1 MLQISPTV
9 YINPFMLDA
18 VLSKQG
24 EDTLYTMTEGTL
36 HREGPT
42 TAQLAANGFLQFG
55 DLWINKLRIARIITA
70 TDTVYTS
77 SGYLFNCPGAN
88 WSAVASQLSYKETT
102 VYGYEVPGLHY
113 VIANELPSNISG
125 LPPEL
130 TGGTGEGG
138 GFEMQFLGYYPTDL
152 PKVTT
157 NAWDVVDTT
166 VDPITVGSSTYY
178 HTLSYT
184 TEVSGGTLT
193 MNQPAGAPT
202 HYSIVVVHTPDAS
215 PQQILNDVLT
225 GVISSEQSLTI
236 FSYDTAVNVEKKQ
249 GTTRID
255 SGAVAP
261 FTTFSLVDGVVS
273 LDGTP
278 LPIQLSA
285 TELTVTVIYLSATNN
300 SLPYSF
306 SASGVE
312 KLGTPSTGGYYLA
325 ASDTSAYGRQI
336 LSGEAV
342 LFTDAPDAIV
352 IQDYTARAASVTPLI
367 SQFISSGSNFIAAVQ
382 DIPTTPGWYL
392 SAAGHSV
399 LPAGRVFRVNS
410 DLSYEYSDAP
420 LGLRATIINGYMT
433 HYLVA
438 DYSGNDDGLVP
449 NLPSNWSAY
458 NGNTVPAS
466 FDTGIGTTNRQV
478 LVDRGSVHY
487 FSNVGN
493 NLNLTFTSDGD
504 FLSNTSAYSG
514 SIIVQGSDLHYCI
527 INFPGLV
534 VQPEIRAISGSGNYI
549 IFNYIGLG
557 GNFYIT
563 NVKPVITNSMSA
575 SFSKG
580 NAGPVGGNWQEIS
593 NLDIDFV
600 TLFNGNADTGTLT
613 LDFRHRL
620 EHKPRIVTFFV
631 ANDML
636 GDVIISVVGYSV
648 TFTSPTA
655 GQYLQVYIGG
665 PVGLAK
671 L

>member
-42 TAQLAANGFLQFG
+42 TAQLAVNGFLQFG

-70 TDTVYTS
+70 TDTIYTS
-77 SGYLFNCPGAN
+77 SGYLFKCPGAN

-102 VYGYEVPGLHY
+102 VYGYEVPGLRY
-113 VIANELPSNISG
+113 VVSNSLPSNVSG

-130 TGGTGEGG
+130 TGGTGEG

-157 NAWDVVDTT
+157 NAWDVVDNT
-166 VDPITVGSSTYY
+166 VEPIAVGSITAF

-184 TEVSGGTLT
+184 TGVSGGTLT
-193 MNQPAGAPT
+193 MSQPAGSPS
-202 HYSIVVVHTPDAS
+202 HYSIVVVHTPDAP
-215 PQQILNDVLT
+215 PQQVLNDVLT
-225 GVISSEQSLTI
+225 VGVSSEQSLTI
-236 FSYDTAVNVEKKQ
+236 FSYNTAVSVTKRQ
-249 GTTRID
+249 GPNTTY

-261 FTTFSLVDGVVS
+261 FTTFSLEDGVIS

-278 LPIQLSA
+278 LPVQLSA
-285 TELTVTVIYLSATNN
+285 LELTVTVIYLSATNN

-312 KLGTPSTGGYYLA
+312 KLGTPSTNGYYLA
-325 ASDTSAYGRQI
+325 ASNTSAYGRQI
-336 LSGEAV
+336 LSGEAI

-352 IQDYTARAASVTPLI
+352 IQDYTARAAAVTPLI
-367 SQFISSGSNFIAAVQ
+367 SQFISSGSNFIAVVQ

-392 SAAGHSV
+392 SADGHSD
-399 LPAGRVFRVNS
+399 LPAGRVFRVNP
-410 DLSYEYSDAP
+410 DLSYEHSDAP
-420 LGLRATIINGYMT
+420 LGLRATIVNGNMT

-438 DYSGNDDGLVP
+438 DYSGNSDGLVP
-449 NLPSNWSAY
+449 NLPGNWSAY
-458 NGNTVPAS
+458 NGCTIPAS
-466 FDTGIGTTNRQV
+466 YDMDTGTYRQV
-478 LVDRGSVHY
+478 LVDRGSIHY
-487 FSNVGN
+487 FSNVGYT
-493 NLNLTFTSDGD
+493 LSLTFSSDGSVI
-504 FLSNTSAYSG
+504 SNTAAYSG
-514 SIIVQGSDLHYCI
+514 SIIVQGSDLISCVI
-527 INFPGLV
+527 DFPGLA
-534 VQPEIRAISGSGNYI
+534 VQPEVRAISGYANYI
-549 IFNYIGLG
+549 IFDYIGLG

-563 NVKPVITNSMSA
+563 NVKPIITNSMSA

-580 NAGPVGGNWQEIS
+580 NAGPVSGDWLEIS

-600 TLFNGNADTGTLT
+600 SLFNDNGDTGALA
-613 LDFRHRL
+613 LDFKHPL
-620 EHKPRIVTFFV
+620 EHKPRIVTFYV
-631 ANDML
+631 ADDML
-636 GDVIISVVGYSV
+636 GDVTIQVTGHAV
-648 TFTSPTA
+648 TFTYPTA

>member
-24 EDTLYTMTEGTL
+24 EDTLYTSTEGIL

-42 TAQLAANGFLQFG
+42 TTQLAANGFLQFG

-77 SGYLFNCPGAN
+77 SGYLFKCPGAN

-102 VYGYEVPGLHY
+102 VYGYEVPGLRY
-113 VIANELPSNISG
+113 VVSNSLPSNISG

-152 PKVTT
+152 PIVTT
-157 NAWDVVDTT
+157 NSWDVVDTT
-166 VDPITVGSSTYY
+166 VEPITIGTDNFY

-184 TEVSGGTLT
+184 TGVSGGTLT
-193 MNQPAGAPT
+193 MTQPAGSTT

-225 GVISSEQSLTI
+225 GEVTCEQSIHIVDYNT
-236 FSYDTAVNVEKKQ
+236 SAVVRKRH
-249 GTTRID
+249 GTTIIG
-255 SGAVAP
+255 SVVVVP
-261 FTTFSLVDGVVS
+261 HFTTFSLVDGVVL

-278 LPIQLSA
+278 LPMQLSA
-285 TELTVTVIYLSATNN
+285 SELSVTVVYIALTST
-300 SLPYSF
+300 SLPFSF

-312 KLGTPSTGGYYLA
+312 KLGAPYTNGYYLS

-336 LSGEAV
+336 LAGEAI

-352 IQDYTARAASVTPLI
+352 IQDYTARAATVTPLI

-392 SAAGHSV
+392 SADGHSD
-399 LPAGRVFRVNS
+399 LPAGRVFRVNPDS
-410 DLSYEYSDAP
+410 SYEHSDAP
-420 LGLRATIINGYMT
+420 LGLRATIVNGYMT

-438 DYSGNDDGLVP
+438 DYSGNSDGLVP
-449 NLPSNWSAY
+449 NLPGNWSAY
-458 NGNTVPAS
+458 NTNTIPAS
-466 FDTGIGTTNRQV
+466 YDMDTGTIRQV
-478 LVDRGSVHY
+478 LVDRGSIHY
-487 FSNVGN
+487 FTNVGN
-493 NLNLTFTSDGD
+493 TLSLTFSSDG
-504 FLSNTSAYSG
+504 SVISGTAAYSG
-514 SIIVQGSDLHYCI
+514 SIIVQGSDLISCVI
-527 INFPGLV
+527 DFPGLA
-534 VQPEIRAISGSGNYI
+534 VQPEVRAISCLANYI
-549 IFNYIGLG
+549 IFDYIGLG

-563 NVKPVITNSMSA
+563 NVKPVITNSMA
-575 SFSKG
+575 VSFSKG
-580 NAGPVGGNWQEIS
+580 NAGPVSGDWLEIS

-600 TLFNGNADTGTLT
+600 SLFNDNGDTGTLT
-613 LDFRHRL
+613 LDFKHPL
-620 EHKPRIVTFFV
+620 EHNPRIVTFYI
-631 ANDML
+631 ADDML
-636 GDVIISVVGYSV
+636 GDVVIAVTGQSV

>member
-70 TDTVYTS
+70 TDTIYTS
-77 SGYLFNCPGAN
+77 SGYLFKCPGAN

-102 VYGYEVPGLHY
+102 VYGYEVPGLRY
-113 VIANELPSNISG
+113 VVSNILPSNVSG

-130 TGGTGEGG
+130 TGGTIEG

-152 PKVTT
+152 PIITT
-157 NAWDVVDTT
+157 SAWDVVDTT
-166 VDPITVGSSTYY
+166 VEPITIGNSTGY

-184 TEVSGGTLT
+184 TGVSGGTLN
-193 MNQPAGAPT
+193 MSQPAGAPT
-202 HYSIVVVHTPDAS
+202 HFSVVVVHTPDAS

-225 GVISSEQSLTI
+225 GVISCEQSLSI
-236 FSYDTAVNVEKKQ
+236 LSYDTAVSVVKRQ
-249 GTTRID
+249 GTTTID

-261 FTTFSLVDGVVS
+261 FTTFSLEDGVIS

-278 LPIQLSA
+278 LPVQLSA
-285 TELTVTVIYLSATNN
+285 TELTVTVVYLALNDN

-312 KLGTPSTGGYYLA
+312 KLGDPSTNGYYLA
-325 ASDTSAYGRQI
+325 ASNTSAYGRQI
-336 LSGEAV
+336 LAGEAI
-342 LFTDAPDAIV
+342 LFTDVPDAIV
-352 IQDYTARAASVTPLI
+352 IQDYTARAAAVTPLI
-367 SQFISSGSNFIAAVQ
+367 SQFISSGSNFSAVVQ

-392 SAAGHSV
+392 SSDGHSD

-410 DLSYEYSDAP
+410 DLSYDYSDAP
-420 LGLRATIINGYMT
+420 LGLRATIVNGYMT

-438 DYSGNDDGLVP
+438 DYSGNSDGLVP
-449 NLPSNWSAY
+449 NLPGNWSAY

-487 FSNVGN
+487 FSNVSD
-493 NLNLTFTSDGD
+493 NLSLTFSSDG
-504 FLSNTSAYSG
+504 SSISSTAAYSG
-514 SIIVQGSDLHYCI
+514 SIIVQGSDLGYCV

-534 VQPEIRAISGSGNYI
+534 VQPEVRAISGSANYI
-549 IFNYIGLG
+549 IFDYIGLG
-557 GNFYIT
+557 GDFYIT
-563 NVKPVITNSMSA
+563 NAKPIITNSMPA
-575 SFSKG
+575 YFSKG
-580 NAGPVGGNWQEIS
+580 NAGPVGGDWLEIS
-593 NLDIDFV
+593 NLDIDIV
-600 TLFNGNADTGTLT
+600 ALYNDSQVTGTLT
-613 LDFRHRL
+613 LDFKHPL
-620 EHKPRIVTFFV
+620 EHKPRIVTFPVFS
-631 ANDML
+631 DML
-636 GDVIISVVGYSV
+636 GDVVIAVTGQSV

-665 PVGLAK
+665 PLGLVK

>member
-24 EDTLYTMTEGTL
+24 EDTLYTSTEGTL

-88 WSAVASQLSYKETT
+88 WSAVASQLSYKEIT
-102 VYGYEVPGLHY
+102 VYGYEVPGLRY
-113 VIANELPSNISG
+113 VVSNSLPSNVSG

-152 PKVTT
+152 PVTIT
-157 NAWDVVDTT
+157 NDWDVVDTT
-166 VDPITVGSSTYY
+166 VDPVTMGSDNFY

-184 TEVSGGTLT
+184 TGVSEGTLT
-193 MNQPAGAPT
+193 MTQPAGSPT
-202 HYSIVVVHTPDAS
+202 HYSIVVVHTPDSS

-225 GVISSEQSLTI
+225 GVISSEQSITI
-236 FSYDTAVNVEKKQ
+236 FSYNTAVNVTKRQ
-249 GTTRID
+249 GTTTVE

-261 FTTFSLVDGVVS
+261 FTTFSLVDGVIS
-273 LDGTP
+273 LDGTT
-278 LPIQLSA
+278 LPVQLSA
-285 TELTVTVIYLSATNN
+285 PALTVTVIYLGFTNDY
-300 SLPYSF
+300 LPYSF

-312 KLGTPSTGGYYLA
+312 KLGTPSTNGYYLA
-325 ASDTSAYGRQI
+325 STDTSAYGRQI
-336 LSGEAV
+336 LAGEAI

-352 IQDYTARAASVTPLI
+352 IQDYTARAAAVTPLI
-367 SQFISSGSNFIAAVQ
+367 SQFISSGSNFTAAVQ

-392 SAAGHSV
+392 ACDGHSNFSPGV
-399 LPAGRVFRVNS
+399 VFRVNS
-410 DLSYEYSDAP
+410 DLSYEHSDPP
-420 LGLRATIINGYMT
+420 LGLRATILDGYIT
-433 HYLVA
+433 HHLVSN
-438 DYSGNDDGLVP
+438 YSGDDDGL
-449 NLPSNWSAY
+449 LPSLPDNWSSY
-458 NGNTVPAS
+458 TDTTVAS
-466 FDTGIGTTNRQV
+466 TFDTEEGAPNRQV

-487 FSNVGN
+487 FSNV
-493 NLNLTFTSDGD
+493 SDTLA
-504 FLSNTSAYSG
+504 LSFSPASSSISSATAYSG
-514 SIIVQGSDLHYCI
+514 SIIVQGSDLHSCV
-527 INFPGLV
+527 INFPDLV
-534 VQPEIRAISGSGNYI
+534 VQPEVRAISGSANYI
-549 IFNYIGLG
+549 IFDYIGLG

-563 NVKPVITNSMSA
+563 NAKPVITNSMFA

-580 NAGPVGGNWQEIS
+580 NAGPVSGDWLEIS

-600 TLFNGNADTGTLT
+600 TLFNDNADTGALA
-613 LDFRHRL
+613 LDFKHPL
-620 EHKPRIVTFFV
+620 EHKPRIVTFYV
-631 ANDML
+631 ADDMF
-636 GDVIISVVGYSV
+636 GDVTVQVTGHAV